1 MATRSMSEE
10 HAITIAFRV
19 LAILKAALPQKM
31 PRMDDDTQARVVA
44 KIYADVISRTHLPAR
59 VFEEAALRIARTYT
73 GDGQVTPAL
82 FRSEIQ
88 RANEE
93 LATDPDYRQVREQI
107 RQKREQQ
114 RNERLGLTAD
124 GRTPELLALAGK
136 VDQNAVEATKKRFR
150 RKWADKPNKPARDA
164 NQSESDATN
173 NDNTPN
179 EPPTTPNKD
188 AYT

>member
-44 KIYADVISRTHLPAR
+44 KVYADVISRTHLPAR

-88 RANEE
+88 RVNEE
-93 LATDPDYRQVREQI
+93 LATDPDYREVREQI
-107 RQKREQQ
+107 RRKREQQ
-114 RNERLGLTAD
+114 RNKRLGLTAE
-124 GRTPELLALAGK
+124 GHTPELLALAGK
-136 VDQNAVEATKKRFR
+136 ADQNAVEATKKRLR
-150 RKWADKPNKPARDA
+150 RK
-164 NQSESDATN
+164 
-173 NDNTPN
+173 
-179 EPPTTPNKD
+179 
-188 AYT
+188 